1 MKQKFGYPGNAINNC
16 KYSWWSFVPLVL
28 FHQFKYFF
36 NLFFLLIALSQIVPA
51 LRVGFLISFVAPLAF
66 VLIVTMVKELSDD
79 MSRRNKDYEINSCK
93 YMKIDVNAG
102 LIAKMPAES
111 FGVGDMILLQPN
123 ERAPADLVLL
133 HTTDKSGQV
142 FIRTD

>member
-1 MKQKFGYPGNAINNC
+1 M
-16 KYSWWSFVPLVL
+16 PLVL

-111 FGVGDMILLQPN
+111 FGVGDMILLLQSNTP
-123 ERAPADLVLL
+123 P
-133 HTTDKSGQV
+133 
-142 FIRTD
+142 F